1 MKFSA
6 QRESLLEPLQQVAGA
21 VERRQTSP
29 VLGNV
34 LIECAEDGI
43 VLTATNNEIELR
55 AGSGF
60 SVDEPGATTVPA
72 LKLLEICRLLPEQAR
87 VSFELSGEKATLK
100 AGRSRF
106 TLATLPIE
114 QFPKSEALEGGQ
126 QIDVLA
132 STLHRAI
139 KATGFAM
146 AQQDVRFYL
155 NGMLLEIGQER
166 LCCVAT
172 DGHRLAFSQVTTD
185 VSPET
190 PVRAIIPRKS
200 VGEFARL
207 LGAASDDELVRLH
220 LTDQQLQA
228 SLGDV
233 RLTTRLVDGRFP
245 DYNRV
250 IPIDGNKELV
260 VDTQSLRQCLTRA
273 SVLSNEKYRGIR
285 LALSSGVL
293 TISSNNPD
301 QEEAIDELEV
311 DYQGESAEIG
321 FNVTYLIDV
330 LNATETETVRLVVKD
345 GASSALLMP
354 DGNTDSKYVV
364 MPMRL

>member
-34 LIECAEDGI
+34 LIEGAEDGVI
-43 VLTATNNEIELR
+43 LTATDSEIELR
-55 AGSGF
+55 ASSGF
-60 SVDEPGATTVPA
+60 SVDETGATTVPA
-72 LKLLEICRLLPEQAR
+72 RKLLEICRHLPEQSR
-87 VSFELSGEKATLK
+87 INFELNGEKAVLK

-106 TLATLPIE
+106 TLATLPSE
-114 QFPKSEALEGGQ
+114 QFPKSDPLEQGQ
-126 QIDVLA
+126 QIVVPA
-132 STLHRAI
+132 ETLHKAMRAS
-139 KATGFAM
+139 AFSM

-155 NGMLLEIGQER
+155 NGMLLEITQER
-166 LCCVAT
+166 LCCIAT
-172 DGHRLAFSQVTTD
+172 DGHRLAWSEVHTD
-185 VSPET
+185 ASPET

-200 VGEFARL
+200 VGELTRL
-207 LGAASDDELVRLH
+207 LGSAASDSSVSLH
-220 LTDQQLQA
+220 LTEQQLQA
-228 SLGDV
+228 TLDEV

-260 VDTQSLRQCLTRA
+260 IDTQSLRQSLTRA

-285 LALSSGVL
+285 LALSPGVL

-311 DYQGESAEIG
+311 DYQGDSTEIG
-321 FNVTYLIDV
+321 FNVTYLLEV
-330 LNATETETVRLVVKD
+330 LGAVDTESVKLVLKD
-345 GASSALLMP
+345 GASSALLTP
-354 DGNTDSKYVV
+354 DGAVDCKYVV